1 MIELDGIQYNVRTP
15 EENAEDILTFVNT
28 YCSEHNITNSKGELV
43 QIDLNWAN
51 PLYLIL
57 YGFAYLTTVLQ
68 KLIYNVG
75 CSLNIARSSPRQL
88 MNLAE
93 IANVKRKEAT
103 RTTIHVILYANNLT
117 DPDPVNCHITQDL
130 LVSMTYG
137 SQVITFSPAFET
149 TIAIGSSTPMVLI
162 CNQEGSYSIP
172 AGSVT
177 AFDDEVPGLRKIES
191 QASVPGQ
198 ARETLSELRAR
209 IQERA
214 TTSTQLDRAAADITQ
229 LHGVSLCNIYF
240 NYSNDSPV
248 IVNNIEVPP
257 RQSLLFV
264 QGYSNDIARVF
275 YNHLSCLT
283 AGGDTP
289 STLTQV
295 YTTHAGQ
302 DIPVHIIPP
311 TVVFPYITIYINTQ
325 ETADVISGIKD
336 AIATLALNMTIGQT
350 LTSTDIILKIK
361 EVYPTLALAG
371 VQLSMDNEAWSYQL
385 EAQPF
390 QLFGFSSDH
399 MLVSEP

>member
-103 RTTIHVILYANNLT
+103 RTTIHVILYANNPT
-117 DPDPVNCHITQDL
+117 DPDPVSCHITQDL

-264 QGYSNDIARVF
+264 QGYSKDIARVF

-371 VQLSMDNEAWSYQL
+371 VQLSIDNEAWSYQL

-390 QLFGFSSDH
+390 QLFGFSSEH